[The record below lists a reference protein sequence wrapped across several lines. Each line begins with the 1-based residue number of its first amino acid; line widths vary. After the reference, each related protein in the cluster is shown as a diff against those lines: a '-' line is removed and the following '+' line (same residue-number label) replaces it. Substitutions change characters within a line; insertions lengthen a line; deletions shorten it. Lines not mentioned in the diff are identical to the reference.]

1 MMPRKEEEVPTAVKL
16 AQQLMTRVGDFSALG
31 EDDDMYTNV
40 KALASTFAS
49 VGDLT
54 EFSEE
59 ISTLFVKCFCLL
71 SVQSPIF
78 SALLALVHTQEAKFA
93 ALVAEKLQHRYLQAV
108 SEDDVVTAKLV
119 LRAVA
124 CLQACGSFQAEG
136 AGGLLEVLQGLLT
149 PVSEGKTN

>member
-1 MMPRKEEEVPTAVKL
+1 MPRKEEEVPTAVKL

-59 ISTLFVKCFCLL
+59 ISTRVPGGPL
-71 SVQSPIF
+71 SGTTLCSCRSESGLTNLWAIPKSGVLMSRVNTPA
-78 SALLALVHTQEAKFA
+78 SV
-93 ALVAEKLQHRYLQAV
+93 VA
-108 SEDDVVTAKLV
+108 
-119 LRAVA
+119 
-124 CLQACGSFQAEG
+124 
-136 AGGLLEVLQGLLT
+136 
-149 PVSEGKTN
+149 